1 MSSKISSFLGCFCIS
16 TNESGQY
23 GVSITCHPP
32 FSAVGTEAVGDLGA
46 GSAAEIGNTKATANE
61 RAVRRSAM
69 KEKIGWAT
77 RFETRRKNQRVFFM
91 GRCLNL
97 WGD

>member
-1 MSSKISSFLGCFCIS
+1 MFLYFHERKWSIRSIYYLSSPFLRRRDG
-16 TNESGQY
+16 
-23 GVSITCHPP
+23 
-32 FSAVGTEAVGDLGA
+32 AVGAALGA

-61 RAVRRSAM
+61 RAARRNAM
-69 KEKIGWAT
+69 KEKIGWAA